1 MVKLQQNP
9 VEDRAQ
15 QVTLLEGQKG
25 SRFDEASCCKGAGNA
40 EAGHARCCR
49 SVCLPEN
56 ETCESRGSGQQDS
69 PLTSLLLLLRN
80 TQVPKLQT
88 T

>member
-25 SRFDEASCCKGAGNA
+25 SRFDEGSCCKGADNA
-40 EAGHARCCR
+40 EAGHAG
-49 SVCLPEN
+49 VAE
-56 ETCESRGSGQQDS
+56 
-69 PLTSLLLLLRN
+69 
-80 TQVPKLQT
+80 V
-88 T
+88 